1 MTATTRQAMIAS
13 LVLLGWE
20 PWQYASRDWGYLIN
34 PSGKRPEWR
43 TRDLADAVRYAVEPR
58 GALAH
63 ERAIPII
70 VSMRRMGEDLTRGD
84 WQALSDEA
92 LTACYGI
99 IVGGAFD
106 YGYD

>member
-20 PWQYASRDWGYLIN
+20 PWQYASRGWRYLIN

-43 TRDLADAVRYAVEPR
+43 TRDLADAVRYAVGLP
-58 GALAH
+58 APAH
-63 ERAIPII
+63 ERAIPTI

-84 WQALSDEA
+84 WQAVSDEA